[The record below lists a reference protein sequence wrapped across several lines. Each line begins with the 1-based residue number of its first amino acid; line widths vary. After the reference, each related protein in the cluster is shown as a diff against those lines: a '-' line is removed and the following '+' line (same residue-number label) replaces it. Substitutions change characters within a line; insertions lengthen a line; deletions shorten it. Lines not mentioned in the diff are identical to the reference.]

1 MVPKL
6 CMNLRQNHLSKKS
19 KKVIAVD
26 FVPYEMNCFFALFFI
41 SCPHEKKTTNM
52 KTNTDAF
59 DYLDELFTNAST
71 PKLQMSESSDSE
83 DELITQPTPVTE
95 GGSIIKTSIIDE
107 ARGAS
112 LTKKLQSAKMHMNHA
127 LKKFIYN
134 NDEINLKTLKYE
146 DFNHELVGKMGNYF
160 ANFARKR
167 ANEKNEL
174 ISLGT
179 ACGYMSAFKYYFAT
193 EHR

>member
-1 MVPKL
+1 
-6 CMNLRQNHLSKKS
+6 
-19 KKVIAVD
+19 
-26 FVPYEMNCFFALFFI
+26 
-41 SCPHEKKTTNM
+41 M
-52 KTNTDAF
+52 KTNLDAL

-83 DELITQPTPVTE
+83 DELITQPPSVTE
-95 GGSIIKTSIIDE
+95 GDPIIKTSIIDE

-112 LTKKLQSAKMHMNHA
+112 LTKKLQSAKMHMTHA
-127 LKKFIYN
+127 LKKYIYN
-134 NDEINLKTLKYE
+134 DPEIELKDLKYE
-146 DFNHELVGKMGNYF
+146 DFDHELVGKMGSYF

-167 ANEKNEL
+167 KNEKNEL

-193 EHR
+193 RFR